1 MKKREKMTKYIEDI
15 NSIGF
20 NELKVN
26 MNYET
31 GTRGENACRI
41 VSKGSELDQ
50 MYARTY
56 HEYLK
61 KTREERIRKEKE
73 IDYTLGF
80 TEQEQIDIERKF
92 G

>member
-1 MKKREKMTKYIEDI
+1 MTKYIEDI

-31 GTRGENACRI
+31 GTRGENSCRI

-73 IDYTLGF
+73 PMRDGAGEWILS
-80 TEQEQIDIERKF
+80 
-92 G
+92 

>member
-1 MKKREKMTKYIEDI
+1 MTKYIEDI

-31 GTRGENACRI
+31 GTHGENACRI

-61 KTREERIRKEKE
+61 KTREE

-80 TEQEQIDIERKF
+80 TEQEQIAIESK
-92 G
+92 

>member
-1 MKKREKMTKYIEDI
+1 MTKYIENI
-15 NSIGF
+15 NNIDDF

-26 MNYET
+26 MNYST
-31 GTRGENACRI
+31 GSHGENACRI
-41 VSKGSELDQ
+41 VTKGSELDQ

-61 KTREERIRKEKE
+61 KTRKE

-80 TEQEQIDIERKF
+80 TEQEQIAIESK
-92 G
+92 

>member
-1 MKKREKMTKYIEDI
+1 MKKREKKMTKYIEDI

-31 GTRGENACRI
+31 GTRGENSCRI

-73 IDYTLGF
+73 PMRDGAGEWILS
-80 TEQEQIDIERKF
+80 
-92 G
+92 

>member
-1 MKKREKMTKYIEDI
+1 MTKYIEDI

-41 VSKGSELDQ
+41 VTKGSELDE
-50 MYARTY
+50 MYAKTY

-73 IDYTLGF
+73 LDIYHNTDSIDLIDA
-80 TEQEQIDIERKF
+80 EADIEIYNL
-92 G
+92 

>member
-1 MKKREKMTKYIEDI
+1 MKKREKKMTKYIEDI

-73 IDYTLGF
+73 PMRDGAGEWILS
-80 TEQEQIDIERKF
+80 
-92 G
+92 

>member
-1 MKKREKMTKYIEDI
+1 MTKYIEDI
-15 NSIGF
+15 NDISGF
-20 NELKVN
+20 KELKVN

-31 GTRGENACRI
+31 GTHGENACRI

-61 KTREERIRKEKE
+61 KTREE

-80 TEQEQIDIERKF
+80 TEQEQIAIESK
-92 G
+92 

>member
-1 MKKREKMTKYIEDI
+1 MTKYIEDI

-31 GTRGENACRI
+31 GTHGENACRI

>member
-1 MKKREKMTKYIEDI
+1 MTKYIEDI

-41 VSKGSELDQ
+41 VSKGSELHQ

-61 KTREERIRKEKE
+61 KSQKDFEEQERIKRDGAGEW
-73 IDYTLGF
+73 ILS
-80 TEQEQIDIERKF
+80 
-92 G
+92 

>member
-15 NSIGF
+15 NDISGF
-20 NELKVN
+20 KELKVN

-31 GTRGENACRI
+31 GTHGENACRI
-41 VSKGSELDQ
+41 VTKGSELDQ

-61 KTREERIRKEKE
+61 KTREE

-80 TEQEQIDIERKF
+80 TEQEQIAIESK
-92 G
+92 

>member
-1 MKKREKMTKYIEDI
+1 MTKYIEDI

-61 KTREERIRKEKE
+61 KTREESIRKEKE

>member
-1 MKKREKMTKYIEDI
+1 MTKYIEDI

-61 KTREERIRKEKE
+61 KMREERIQKEKE

>member
-15 NSIGF
+15 NNIGF

-61 KTREERIRKEKE
+61 KTREE

-80 TEQEQIDIERKF
+80 TEQEQIAIESK
-92 G
+92 

>member
-1 MKKREKMTKYIEDI
+1 MTKYIEDI

-41 VSKGSELDQ
+41 VSKGSELDL

-73 IDYTLGF
+73 IDYNLGF

>member
-15 NSIGF
+15 NNIGF

-26 MNYET
+26 MNYST
-31 GTRGENACRI
+31 GSHGENACRI

-61 KTREERIRKEKE
+61 KTREE

-80 TEQEQIDIERKF
+80 TEQEQIAIESK
-92 G
+92 

>member
-15 NSIGF
+15 NDISGF
-20 NELKVN
+20 KELKVN

-31 GTRGENACRI
+31 GTHGENACRI

-61 KTREERIRKEKE
+61 KTREE

-80 TEQEQIDIERKF
+80 TEQEQIAIESK
-92 G
+92 

>member
-1 MKKREKMTKYIEDI
+1 MKKREKKMTKYIEDI

-41 VSKGSELDQ
+41 VTKGSELDQ

-61 KTREERIRKEKE
+61 KTREKRIRKEKE
-73 IDYTLGF
+73 PMRDGAGEWILS
-80 TEQEQIDIERKF
+80 
-92 G
+92 

>member
-1 MKKREKMTKYIEDI
+1 MTKYIEDI

-73 IDYTLGF
+73 LDYTLGF

>member
-1 MKKREKMTKYIEDI
+1 MTKYIEDI
-15 NSIGF
+15 KSIGF

>member
-1 MKKREKMTKYIEDI
+1 MTKYIEDI

-41 VSKGSELDQ
+41 VTKGSELDQ
-50 MYARTY
+50 MYAMTY

-61 KTREERIRKEKE
+61 KTREE

-80 TEQEQIDIERKF
+80 TEQEQIAIESK
-92 G
+92 